1 MALALKRWKS
11 LSGSLSDL
19 SLTRA
24 GGSNSVLEGLGF
36 RDGEA
41 VLVAAAAA
49 AEWQNLRAGRRESM
63 IRERVDDHAQRLR

>member
-24 GGSNSVLEGLGF
+24 GGSNLVLEGLRF
-36 RDGEA
+36 REVA
-41 VLVAAAAA
+41 VLVTA

-63 IRERVDDHAQRLR
+63 IRERVDDHSQRLR